1 MTEEVVVRKDDSH
14 KEQTMSLM
22 DYDEGFKPQYRNR
35 NRVQTVSVHV
45 EVPNEV
51 ADETPADSVQNNSD
65 NVVAPTDETV
75 QKAGEPKEQR
85 KAADTK
91 KKLISVNR
99 DGAFRIAMLTD
110 TWNQVLKVLGS
121 LVTEARF
128 KWKEDGLYAVAV
140 DPAHVAMC
148 EITIPRE
155 IMAEKD
161 IGEGT
166 EFAIDF
172 ENFPKLKNGGG
183 VFWMSREGR
192 RNKIAISFNGVAQEV
207 SELDVDSISV
217 PRVPSVESNNRATA
231 EILRLRDFLST
242 AKDVSDAFRITMT
255 KYGEVKLLAE
265 SDTNRAETVL
275 TKDAGLFDI
284 HMSDGGNE
292 VRSAYPLDY
301 VQGLVKAA
309 TAVTKIDIAL
319 KDDYPLIAELKL
331 PESVKKNKGYYPP
344 GMIPVR
350 YLIAPRMEQ

>member
-14 KEQTMSLM
+14 KERTTSLM
-22 DYDEGFKPQYRNR
+22 DYDEGFKPQYVNR

-65 NVVAPTDETV
+65 NVVAPTDKTV
-75 QKAGEPKEQR
+75 QKAGEPKEQK

-91 KKLISVNR
+91 DEPTSENK

-121 LVTEARF
+121 LVAEARF
-128 KWKEDGLYAVAV
+128 KWKKDGLYAVVV
-140 DPAHVAMC
+140 DPAHVGMC

-155 IMAEKD
+155 IMAETD

-166 EFAIDF
+166 EFAFDF
-172 ENFPKLKNGGG
+172 KNLPKLKNGGG
-183 VFWMSREGR
+183 VFWMSREWKG
-192 RNKIAISFNGVAQEV
+192 NKIAISFNGVTHEI
-207 SELDVDSISV
+207 SGRDVNEISV
-217 PRVPSVESNNRATA
+217 PRVPPIEADNRATV
-231 EILRLRDFLST
+231 EIQRLRDFLS
-242 AKDVSDAFRITMT
+242 AAEDVSDSLRITMT
-255 KYGEVKLLAE
+255 KYGEVKLLSE
-265 SDTNRAETVL
+265 SDTNKAESVL

-284 HMSDGGNE
+284 YMSDDGNE

-301 VQGLVKAA
+301 IQGLVKAA

-331 PESVKKNKGYYPP
+331 PESAKKNKGYYPP

-350 YLIAPRMEQ
+350 YLIAPRMEK